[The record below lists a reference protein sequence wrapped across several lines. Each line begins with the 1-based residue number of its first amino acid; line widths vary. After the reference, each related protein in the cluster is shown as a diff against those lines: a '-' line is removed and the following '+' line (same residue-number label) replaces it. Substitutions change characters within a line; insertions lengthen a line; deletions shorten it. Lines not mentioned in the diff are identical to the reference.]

1 MRRKRKTVEINTDG
15 IKRLA
20 TSAEIGAIVEKAAAA
35 IAADA
40 RALAPRGVGK
50 HGADSIT
57 YVMVTDERDQPEGRV
72 SYGKRFGFHMQFSE
86 FGTSKQPARPFLRPS
101 ANKRRSL

>member
-1 MRRKRKTVEINTDG
+1 MRGRKKTVEINADG

-20 TSAEIGAIVEKAAAA
+20 TSAEIAALIEKASAA

-40 RALAPRGVGK
+40 RAMAPRGTGK

-57 YVMVTDERDQPEGRV
+57 YEMTVDDRDQPEGRV

-86 FGTSKQPARPFLRPS
+86 FGTSKHPARPFLRPS